1 MLKAAR
7 LLTVPILLLA
17 ALRPSFAQT
26 TTEQL
31 LAQPPEKLA
40 AMKTDP
46 HIAKALKF
54 LEVSDSRADV
64 LKKADGV
71 LDAVVL
77 SEQHEHPGQN
87 ALFWK
92 AFRERVRGQIQEE
105 TNEFLLLS
113 AQLYAQRFSD
123 AELDQLINFYSSG
136 IGAKYFRARQELDK
150 QELDLASAW
159 SEQVTP
165 RVLEKVRAGLN
176 AGKGKSP

>member
-1 MLKAAR
+1 MLRAVR
-7 LLTVPILLLA
+7 LFAVPFLLLA
-17 ALRPSFAQT
+17 ALRPLSAQ

-31 LAQPPEKLA
+31 LSQPPEKLA
-40 AMKTDP
+40 ALKTDP

-87 ALFWK
+87 ALFWR
-92 AFRERVRGQIQEE
+92 AFRDRVRGQIQEE
-105 TNEFLLLS
+105 TDEFLLLS
-113 AQLYAQRFSD
+113 AQLYAQRFTD
-123 AELDQLINFYSSG
+123 AELDQLISFYSSG
-136 IGAKYFRARQELDK
+136 IGAKYFRERQALDK

-159 SEQVTP
+159 SDQVTP
-165 RVLEKVRAGLN
+165 RVLEKVRAGMN

>member
-1 MLKAAR
+1 MLRAVR
-7 LLTVPILLLA
+7 LFAVPILLLA
-17 ALRPSFAQT
+17 ALRPLSAQ

-31 LAQPPEKLA
+31 LNQPPEKLA
-40 AMKTDP
+40 ALKTDP
-46 HIAKALKF
+46 HVAKALKF
-54 LEVSDSRADV
+54 LDVSDSRADV
-64 LKKADGV
+64 LKKADSV

-92 AFRERVRGQIQEE
+92 AFRDRVRGQIQEE
-105 TNEFLLLS
+105 TDEFLLLS

-123 AELDQLINFYSSG
+123 AELDQLITFYSSG

-159 SEQVTP
+159 SDQVTP
-165 RVLEKVRAGLN
+165 RVLEKVRAGMN
-176 AGKGKSP
+176 AGKGKPQ

>member
-7 LLTVPILLLA
+7 LLTVPFLLLA
-17 ALRPSFAQT
+17 ALRPLSAQT
-26 TTEQL
+26 TDQL
-31 LAQPPEKLA
+31 LNQPPEKLA
-40 AMKTDP
+40 ALKTDP
-46 HIAKALKF
+46 HIAKAMKF

-71 LDAVVL
+71 LDAVIL
-77 SEQHEHPGQN
+77 SEQHQHPGQN

-92 AFRERVRGQIQEE
+92 AFRDRVQGQIQEE

-113 AQLYAQRFSD
+113 AQLYAQRFTD

-136 IGAKYFRARQELDK
+136 IGAKYFREREALDR

-165 RVLEKVRAGLN
+165 RVLEKVRASMN